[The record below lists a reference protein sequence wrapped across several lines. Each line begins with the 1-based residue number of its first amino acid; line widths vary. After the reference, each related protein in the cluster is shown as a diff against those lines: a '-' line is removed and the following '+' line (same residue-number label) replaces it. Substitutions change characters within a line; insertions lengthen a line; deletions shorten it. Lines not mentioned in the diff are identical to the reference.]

1 MYFWGMN
8 EQIGKFLVGLG
19 VLLIAAGLLIWLFHD
34 KLHWLGKLPGDLRV
48 EGERFSFF
56 FPVTTMILF
65 SVAASFLV
73 WLFRKLY

>member
-8 EQIGKFLVGLG
+8 EQTGKILVGLG
-19 VLLIAAGLLIWLFHD
+19 VLLIVAGLLIWLFHD